1 MIECVKRLHE
11 KGYIH
16 LDIKLD
22 NFGIDNGKVYLLDFG
37 ISKEYIKN
45 GKHIEF

>member
-1 MIECVKRLHE
+1 MVECVRKLHE
-11 KGYIH
+11 KEYIH

-37 ISKEYIKN
+37 ISKEFMKN
-45 GKHIEF
+45 GQHIVF